1 LVITIDSKGND
12 LMQVGTLAH
21 REPPRYS
28 DAHLEIDFEQQ
39 IVTVDSGRVDLTS
52 KEYALLA
59 CLAEH
64 AGEVLARES
73 LLLSVWGYS
82 DQIRTRTLDVH
93 LARVRKKLG
102 PLGRLYIETVFGA
115 GCRFQPQAGQGACRV
130 PGTAVLN
137 VA

>member
-1 LVITIDSKGND
+1 
-12 LMQVGTLAH
+12 MQIGTLAR
-21 REPPRYS
+21 REGPAYA
-28 DAHLEIDFEQQ
+28 DAHLEIDFERRT
-39 IVTVDSGRVDLTS
+39 VTVDAGMVDLTA

-59 CLAEH
+59 FLAEH

-73 LLLSVWGYS
+73 LLLSVWGYN

-102 PLGRLYIETVFGA
+102 PYGRQYIETVFGS
-115 GCRFQPQAGQGACRV
+115 GCRFQPQAGQRAAFAKQSA
-130 PGTAVLN
+130 AVLN